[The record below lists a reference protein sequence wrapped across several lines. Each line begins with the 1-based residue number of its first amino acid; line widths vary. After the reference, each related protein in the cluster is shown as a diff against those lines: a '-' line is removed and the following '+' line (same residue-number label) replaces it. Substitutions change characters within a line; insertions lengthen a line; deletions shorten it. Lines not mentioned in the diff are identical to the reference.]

1 MGPEGLTGADEDLD
15 SQTPAARQ
23 VVAVATPNAPS
34 VKDDSLFNGCGFG
47 DEICKEML
55 DSYRTMIK
63 SPSWLGCTGDYT

>member
-47 DEICKEML
+47 DGNL
-55 DSYRTMIK
+55 
-63 SPSWLGCTGDYT
+63 